1 MGLKPAKYR
10 SEIKIL
16 ADILKVIK
24 REARAKPTR
33 ILYKANLSYD
43 RLNKYLERLKSA
55 GLIQELENKSKS
67 KYYILTQ
74 KGEEFLNEYRKFERF
89 AEAFGFIL

>member
-1 MGLKPAKYR
+1 MSFKPAKYR

-16 ADILKVIK
+16 ADILRVIR
-24 REARAKPTR
+24 REREAKPTR

-43 RLNKYLERLKSA
+43 RLIKYLEKLRSM
-55 GLIQELENKSKS
+55 GLIDELEGRSKS
-67 KYYILTQ
+67 YVLTH
-74 KGEEFLNEYRKFERF
+74 KGFEFLTEFEKFEKF